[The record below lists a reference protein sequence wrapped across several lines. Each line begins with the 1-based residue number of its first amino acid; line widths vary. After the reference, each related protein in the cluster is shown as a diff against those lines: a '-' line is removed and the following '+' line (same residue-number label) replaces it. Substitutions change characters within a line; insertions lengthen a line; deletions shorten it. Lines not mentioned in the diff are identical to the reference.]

1 MSARWIHFLGLFI
14 ALVASTEVAQSTEVF
29 PSRPITLIVPFAAGG
44 PNDVL
49 WRIVTDHMA
58 KTLGQSIIIENVSG
72 AGGTIG
78 SGRAAKAAP
87 DGYTMVSGNLGSH
100 GASYAYYPKLGYE
113 PNSFSGVGM
122 VAGTPNFIAVRKDL
136 AFSNLS
142 QFVTALQEHPDKFTA
157 GHAGNGSNGNLVCL
171 LFMATAGVKLQLV
184 PYRGSGPAMNDLVG
198 GQIDAMCDSAPT
210 IVPQA
215 QAKSINVL
223 AVAQSS
229 RLPTLPLVP
238 TAAESG
244 LPGFDVTGWNAFFVP
259 AGTPMPI
266 VQRLNRALLE
276 ALHNDEVKRRIEEI
290 GATLPSAEQE
300 SPTGLDAF
308 VRDEILKWR
317 DVVKNANA
325 AIKP

>member
-49 WRIVTDHMA
+49 GRIVTDHMA

-157 GHAGNGSNGNLVCL
+157 VTLEMDRTEIL
-171 LFMATAGVKLQLV
+171 
-184 PYRGSGPAMNDLVG
+184 
-198 GQIDAMCDSAPT
+198 SACYLWR
-210 IVPQA
+210 PQA
-215 QAKSINVL
+215 
-223 AVAQSS
+223 
-229 RLPTLPLVP
+229 
-238 TAAESG
+238 
-244 LPGFDVTGWNAFFVP
+244 
-259 AGTPMPI
+259 
-266 VQRLNRALLE
+266 
-276 ALHNDEVKRRIEEI
+276 
-290 GATLPSAEQE
+290 
-300 SPTGLDAF
+300 
-308 VRDEILKWR
+308 
-317 DVVKNANA
+317 
-325 AIKP
+325 

>member
-1 MSARWIHFLGLFI
+1 MRVGSTFWDFSSHWWLQQKWLSLPSVPKPADYAHSAIRSG
-14 ALVASTEVAQSTEVF
+14 
-29 PSRPITLIVPFAAGG
+29 RPQRCSWEDCHRSHGQA
-44 PNDVL
+44 
-49 WRIVTDHMA
+49 
-58 KTLGQSIIIENVSG
+58 LGQSIIIENVSG

-100 GASYAYYPKLGYE
+100 GASYAYYPKLGYQ

-198 GQIDAMCDSAPT
+198 GQIDAMC
-210 IVPQA
+210 
-215 QAKSINVL
+215 N
-223 AVAQSS
+223 
-229 RLPTLPLVP
+229 RLPQSFLKPKRNPL
-238 TAAESG
+238 TCWR
-244 LPGFDVTGWNAFFVP
+244 LHNP
-259 AGTPMPI
+259 AGCRHFLSSQQQPNP
-266 VQRLNRALLE
+266 VFL
-276 ALHNDEVKRRIEEI
+276 
-290 GATLPSAEQE
+290 
-300 SPTGLDAF
+300 GLT
-308 VRDEILKWR
+308 
-317 DVVKNANA
+317 
-325 AIKP
+325 